1 VVSVDDLLPKPGQLT
16 LAGRLV
22 APDGAELPLNLR
34 AVAPGRWRGKAALAG
49 SGRYRVGI
57 AGAGGDADGQDRHE
71 RASAGFAVAYSPE
84 YRRFRSDPQVLER
97 IARRTGGR
105 LLTGDEDG
113 KALFGVERVPRR
125 SASPAAWLALALL
138 ACLLPLDLALRRV
151 QLGWPWKKQAAAGTG
166 LDRLLAAKRRA
177 PPTTTVAPMQL
188 PSSLPP
194 PRPPTPDPR
203 PPTAPAGSTA
213 GRLLDAKRRRQNQDK
228 DNP

>member
-1 VVSVDDLLPKPGQLT
+1 
-16 LAGRLV
+16 
-22 APDGAELPLNLR
+22 
-34 AVAPGRWRGKAALAG
+34 VAPGRWRGKATLAG

-84 YRRFRSDPQVLER
+84 YRRFRSDPQALER

-151 QLGWPWKKQAAAGTG
+151 QLGWPWKKQAAPGTG

-177 PPTTTVAPMQL
+177 PPTTTVAPMQPL
-188 PSSLPP
+188 PEVEPTSTQ
-194 PRPPTPDPR
+194 PRPAAPTAI
-203 PPTAPAGSTA
+203 PPTAGSTA